1 MFHADGHRWLTVVR
15 LFRGP
20 FHITLFIFLIG
31 INVHG
36 WRSAGV
42 NHVLIFELNPRSH
55 LSAQAL
61 MEIAAI
67 FGVIWAVMVLCFL
80 YRSAPPAMMAYVSL
94 DVSVVKL
101 GNLGGKANLMEKIYT
116 SSSI

>member
-20 FHITLFIFLIG
+20 LHITLFIFLIG

-80 YRSAPPAMMAYVSL
+80 YRLAHSAGIGLCATFGQHIGEPC
-94 DVSVVKL
+94 
-101 GNLGGKANLMEKIYT
+101 I
-116 SSSI
+116 I